1 MLEYVLRR
9 IAVMVLVLVAVS
21 VCGFAIIQLPPGDF
35 LTDYIAA
42 LQMRGTSV
50 DQAEIEALR
59 HQYGLDRP
67 LYAQYL
73 RWMSKIV
80 RGDMGWSFSYRRPV
94 SDLLQE
100 RLPMTVL
107 ISVLSLLF
115 VYVVAVPIG
124 IYSATHQYSVAD
136 YGFTVFGFFGLATPN
151 FLLALVLMM
160 LFFYL
165 FDLNIGGLFSIQ
177 YVNAPWSFAKFLD
190 LLGHLPVPIIVL
202 GTAGTAGLIRVLR
215 GSLLDELSKQYVI
228 TARAKGLAEQRLLFK
243 YPVRVAVNPIISTVG
258 WLLPEIVSGETI
270 VAIVLGLPTIGP
282 LVFNSLLSQDMFLA
296 GSTIMLLSFLAV
308 VGTLISDLLLV
319 WVDPRIRFEAVQ
331 A

>member
-9 IAVMVLVLVAVS
+9 IAVMILVLVAVS
-21 VCGFAIIQLPPGDF
+21 VCAFVIIQLPPGDF

-67 LYAQYL
+67 IYAQYV

-94 SDLLQE
+94 RDLLQE
-100 RLPMTVL
+100 RLPMTIL

-115 VYVVAVPIG
+115 VYIVAVPIG

-136 YGFTVFGFFGLATPN
+136 YGFTVFGFVGLATPN
-151 FLLALVLMM
+151 FLLALVLML

-165 FDLNIGGLFSIQ
+165 FDLNIGGLFSIR
-177 YVNAPWSFAKFLD
+177 YVNAPWSLAKFLD
-190 LLGHLPVPIIVL
+190 LLAHLPVPIIVL

-215 GSLLDELSKQYVI
+215 GSLLDEISKQYVI
-228 TARAKGLAEQRLLFK
+228 TARAKGLEEQRLLFK

-282 LVFNSLLSQDMFLA
+282 LVFTSLLSQDMFLA
-296 GSTIMLLSFLAV
+296 GSTIMLLSFLTV
-308 VGTLISDLLLV
+308 VGTLISDLVLV

>member
-1 MLEYVLRR
+1 M
-9 IAVMVLVLVAVS
+9 ILVLVAVS
-21 VCGFAIIQLPPGDF
+21 MCGFAVIQLPPGDY
-35 LTDYIAA
+35 LTDYVAA

-67 LYAQYL
+67 LHAQYL

-115 VYVVAVPIG
+115 VYVVAIPIG

-228 TARAKGLAEQRLLFK
+228 TARAKGLEEQRLLFK

-282 LVFNSLLSQDMFLA
+282 LVFTSLLSQDMFLA
-296 GSTIMLLSFLAV
+296 GSTIMLLSFLTV

-331 A
+331 G